1 MKDKT
6 KKEPVPG
13 PKKPSYKP
21 TANTTKLKMISNF
34 SFCFT
39 PEGPLFVIK
48 NIAALINKIGMTD
61 SRVSFEILL
70 TSNVPIED
78 PVNANTT
85 VSYTHLTLPT
95 IYSV

>member
-1 MKDKT
+1 
-6 KKEPVPG
+6 
-13 PKKPSYKP
+13 
-21 TANTTKLKMISNF
+21 MISNF

-61 SRVSFEILL
+61 SSVSFEILL

-78 PVNANTT
+78 PVNANTK
-85 VSYTHLTLPT
+85 YKTLFFSTSKPFF
-95 IYSV
+95 

>member
-1 MKDKT
+1 
-6 KKEPVPG
+6 
-13 PKKPSYKP
+13 
-21 TANTTKLKMISNF
+21 MISNF

-39 PEGPLFVIK
+39 PDGPLFVIK

-78 PVNANTT
+78 PVNANTK
-85 VSYTHLTLPT
+85 
-95 IYSV
+95 